1 MVVVEEE
8 EEGVCCWKKGAS
20 WEAAMESVIE
30 VLRARI
36 RSWKG
41 RRGGWV
47 FVVRVRRGFII
58 LVRSGGKY
66 GRVRVWYSRRRRE
79 RRFR

>member
-1 MVVVEEE
+1 M
-8 EEGVCCWKKGAS
+8 K
-20 WEAAMESVIE
+20 SVME

-47 FVVRVRRGFII
+47 VVRVRRGFISF
-58 LVRSGGKY
+58 VRRGEK
-66 GRVRVWYSRRRRE
+66 
-79 RRFR
+79 